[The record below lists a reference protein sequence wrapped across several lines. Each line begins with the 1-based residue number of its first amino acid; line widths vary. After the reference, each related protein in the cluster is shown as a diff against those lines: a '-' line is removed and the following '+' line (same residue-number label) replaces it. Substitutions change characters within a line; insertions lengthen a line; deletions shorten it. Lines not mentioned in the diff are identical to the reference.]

1 MAAQQAGLKT
11 QECQRNLSAIYIGR
25 NQNSI
30 NNIAWV
36 KVGPCS
42 CPFLK
47 NIGAN
52 KPRSWNC
59 GMKIT
64 DHRRTQYST
73 LTYFK
78 QISMKSCWT
87 FIVSDVKK
95 PITSTGQSN
104 LMLWAS
110 NYKVSFVTQLL
121 SFCVFLSSL
130 DLPTFVEKSFM
141 EIDIILPKDL
151 YPIMLYASIRNPG

>member
-1 MAAQQAGLKT
+1 MQWSCHVIWDVLGSTFMAAQVGLKT
-11 QECQRNLSAIYIGR
+11 QECQCNLSAIYIGR
-25 NQNSI
+25 YKNSI
-30 NNIAWV
+30 
-36 KVGPCS
+36 GT
-42 CPFLK
+42 
-47 NIGAN
+47 N

-64 DHRRTQYST
+64 DHRRTRYST

-104 LMLWAS
+104 LTLWES
-110 NYKVSFVTQLL
+110 NYKVSFVIQLL
-121 SFCVFLSSL
+121 SSQVFSWALWIFQPFLKNRSWKL
-130 DLPTFVEKSFM
+130 K
-141 EIDIILPKDL
+141 
-151 YPIMLYASIRNPG
+151 